1 MRPEERALVAHLCAA
16 KAGLT
21 VDAAMDYPIES
32 RLAPLARREGFA
44 SVSEL
49 LQAIRGRREERLIW
63 ALVEAMAP
71 GETAFFRDRDAF
83 AELAEVL
90 PVIARRRDGKPLR
103 IWSAACSSGQEIYSV
118 AMMVEDP
125 ARSEAG
131 LSVELFASDLSERR
145 LEKAR
150 SGLYTQFEV
159 QRGLPIRKL
168 VDHFEQRDDMW
179 TISPRLRQAVRWRRI
194 NLIADLSPVGQF
206 DVILCRYVLS
216 GMSGQHREQVLRS
229 LARAL
234 PEDGVLVLGLNE
246 AGADTGGVLEPA
258 GPGGLFRRHPAFQ
271 VAA

>member
-21 VDAAMDYPIES
+21 VDAAKDYPIET

-44 SVSEL
+44 SIGEL
-49 LQAIRGRREERLIW
+49 LQAIRNRQEERLIW

-71 GETAFFRDRDAF
+71 GETAFFRDREAF
-83 AELAEVL
+83 ARLGEIL
-90 PVIARRRDGKPLR
+90 PSMARRRERAPLR

-118 AMMVEDP
+118 AMLAEDL
-125 ARSEAG
+125 ARSEGAFD
-131 LSVELFASDLSERR
+131 VELFASDISERR

-150 SGLYTQFEV
+150 SGLYTQFEA
-159 QRGLPIRKL
+159 QRGLPIRRL

-179 TISPRLRQAVRWRRI
+179 KISPRLSQSIRWRRI
-194 NLIADLSPVGQF
+194 NLIADLTPVGEF
-206 DVILCRYVLS
+206 DVILCRYVLD
-216 GMSGQHREQVLRS
+216 GMSAQHRQHVLRG

-234 PEDGVLVLGLNE
+234 SEDGILMLGLNE
-246 AGADTGGVLEPA
+246 GAGDVGGVLQTAGPA
-258 GPGGLFRRHPAFQ
+258 GLYRRDPAFR

>member
-44 SVSEL
+44 SISEM
-49 LQAIRGRREERLIW
+49 LQAIRNRREERLIW

-71 GETAFFRDRDAF
+71 GETAFFRDREAF
-83 AELAEVL
+83 AQLAEVL
-90 PVIARRRDGKPLR
+90 PVMARRRDGAPLR

-118 AMMVEDP
+118 AMLAGDLS
-125 ARSEAG
+125 RSEQ
-131 LSVELFASDLSERR
+131 SFEVELFASDLSERR

-159 QRGLPIRKL
+159 QRGLPIRRL

-179 TISPRLRQAVRWRRI
+179 TISPRMRQAVRWRRI

-206 DVILCRYVLS
+206 DVILCRYVLD
-216 GMSGQHREQVLRS
+216 GMAAQHREQVLRS
-229 LARAL
+229 LAKAL
-234 PEDGVLVLGLNE
+234 PEDGVLMLGLDE
-246 AGADTGGVLEPA
+246 GAAETGGMLEPA
-258 GPGGLFRRHPAFQ
+258 GAGGLYRRDPAFQ

>member
-44 SVSEL
+44 SIGEL
-49 LQAIRGRREERLIW
+49 LQAIRNRREERLIW

-71 GETAFFRDRDAF
+71 GETAFFRDREAF
-83 AELAEVL
+83 AQLAEVL
-90 PVIARRRDGKPLR
+90 PVMAQRRNGAPLR
-103 IWSAACSSGQEIYSV
+103 VWSAACGSGQEIYSV
-118 AMMVEDP
+118 AMLAEDL
-125 ARSEAG
+125 ARSETG
-131 LSVELFASDLSERR
+131 FSVELFASDLSERR

-159 QRGLPIRKL
+159 QRGLPIRRL

-206 DVILCRYVLS
+206 DVVLCRYALG
-216 GMSGQHREQVLRS
+216 GMSAQHREQVLKS
-229 LARAL
+229 LAKAL
-234 PEDGVLVLGLNE
+234 PEDGVLMLGLGE
-246 AGADTGGVLEPA
+246 GASETGALLEPA
-258 GPGGLFRRHPAFQ
+258 GPAGLYRRNPAFQ